1 MSNASMKAAAPKKE
15 EIENNI
21 CCGCGKYND
30 TRPQCDCGGSHRS
43 SCSSCDE
50 AEEETDEEED
60 TSIYVVRLERPMY
73 GKDNELIAM
82 KTIEEL
88 EFDTIE
94 EAQHEYN
101 NYSIEAVGELLYLD
115 EKDDE
120 NDYWENIEGRGVLAH
135 EEEE

>member
-15 EIENNI
+15 EQE
-21 CCGCGKYND
+21 K
-30 TRPQCDCGGSHRS
+30 TF
-43 SCSSCDE
+43 E
-50 AEEETDEEED
+50 ETEETDEED
-60 TSIYVVRLERPMY
+60 TSTYVVRLERPMY

-94 EAQHEYN
+94 EAQDEYN
-101 NYSIEAVGELLYLD
+101 NYSIEAVGEMLYLD

-120 NDYWENIEGRGVLAH
+120 NDYWENIESRGVLAH

>member
-15 EIENNI
+15 EN
-21 CCGCGKYND
+21 K
-30 TRPQCDCGGSHRS
+30 CDCESDDEHSVSESGCDNLA
-43 SCSSCDE
+43 CSVKE
-50 AEEETDEEED
+50 QEED

-82 KTIEEL
+82 ETIEEL

>member
-15 EIENNI
+15 EQE
-21 CCGCGKYND
+21 K
-30 TRPQCDCGGSHRS
+30 TF
-43 SCSSCDE
+43 E

>member
-1 MSNASMKAAAPKKE
+1 MSNASM
-15 EIENNI
+15 
-21 CCGCGKYND
+21 
-30 TRPQCDCGGSHRS
+30 
-43 SCSSCDE
+43 SCPCDE
-50 AEEETDEEED
+50 CVDDRIYGDKKKEEETDEEED

-94 EAQHEYN
+94 EAQDKYN
-101 NYSIEAVGELLYLD
+101 NYSIEPVGEMLYLD
-115 EKDDE
+115 EKDEE
-120 NDYWENIEGRGVLAH
+120 NDYWENIVCYGVLAH